1 MTAAKS
7 ISQSGPMTSLR
18 NQLRDRI
25 GWWMIGGACVAVLA
39 ATKPAHAAPAL
50 DLLYERTV
58 MTAAGQRCGLFN
70 PRVAAA
76 LDASRL
82 QARGAALRAGVRPE
96 TLTETE
102 RRARSKAA
110 GAACGSPDLTL
121 AAGRVRGAFEGYA
134 KLIRMNYPG
143 EVAGWSA
150 DRSTSKMGERWMLSQ
165 ESAFGWN
172 KLRFGLAGQYGPPRL
187 TAVAVFNDAAAPYA
201 ARLVMRD
208 VTLTSGPYL
217 DHRGKAKG
225 GKLALPARTPPRS
238 ASRVFS
244 AQGRGPAGPS
254 LLPAGAKTGWS
265 FRFPPAAAAALAGLD
280 PREAVIVEFVFTG
293 PGGRD
298 VVRAAHIEVGDFA
311 AGRAFLAAG
320 AR

>member
-1 MTAAKS
+1 
-7 ISQSGPMTSLR
+7 MTSLR

-25 GWWMIGGACVAVLA
+25 GWWVIGGACVAVVA
-39 ATKPAHAAPAL
+39 ASKPAHAAPAL

-58 MTAAGQRCGLFN
+58 MVAADDRCGLFS
-70 PRVAAA
+70 PPIAAA

-82 QARGAALRAGVRPE
+82 QARGAALRAGARPE
-96 TLTETE
+96 TLAETE

-110 GAACGSPDLTL
+110 GAACGSPDLKV

-134 KLIRMNYPG
+134 RLIRMEYPG

-150 DRSTSKMGERWMLSQ
+150 DRSTSKQGDRWKLSQ
-165 ESAFGWN
+165 GSVFGWDR
-172 KLRFGLAGQYGPPRL
+172 LRFGLAGQAGPPTL

-208 VTLTSGPYL
+208 VTRTSGPYL

-225 GKLALPARTPPRS
+225 GKLALSARTPPRS
-238 ASRVFS
+238 ASRVFT
-244 AQGRGPAGPS
+244 AGGRGPAGPM
-254 LLPAGAKTGWS
+254 LLPAGAKAGWS
-265 FRFPPAAAAALAGLD
+265 FRFPPAASAALAGLD
-280 PREAVIVEFVFTG
+280 PREAVMVEFVFAG
-293 PGGRD
+293 PKGRE
-298 VVRAAHIEVGDFA
+298 VVRTAHIEVGDFA

-320 AR
+320 GR